1 MVRTAVGFLGLLAL
15 LPALWAS
22 EKPENQTPSE
32 QYQALVKEYNKAQQE
47 YQKALKGVKT
57 REERQKVFNEKYPR
71 PDKFASRF
79 LEVAEKNPKDP
90 AAVDALVWIVTN
102 AGTMKSDPK
111 TPRGKAVRILL
122 RDHVQSEK
130 MAELCPRLRN
140 ARDEDSEHL
149 LRAVLEKSKDRPA
162 QAQACLALAQQ
173 AENRVQLAEQF
184 KERPALAKN
193 YETFMGKEYVEALTK
208 AGPEKLSKDVEVLY
222 ERIVKDFAD
231 VADPKGN
238 KLGELAKDKLDE
250 LRHPIAV
257 GKEAPEIACE
267 DIDGKKF
274 KLSDY
279 RGKVV
284 LLDFWGNW

>member
-1 MVRTAVGFLGLLAL
+1 MIRTAVGFLGLLAL

-22 EKPENQTPSE
+22 DKPEEQTPSE
-32 QYQALVKEYNKAQQE
+32 QYQALVKEYNKAQRE
-47 YQKALKGVKT
+47 FQKALKGVKT
-57 REERQKVFNEKYPR
+57 SQERNTVIQEKYPR

-79 LEVAEKNPKDP
+79 LEVAKKNPKDP

-102 AGTMKSDPK
+102 DGTVKSDPK
-111 TPRGKAVRILL
+111 TPRSKAVQILI

-130 MAELCPRLRN
+130 MADLCPRLRN

-173 AENRVQLAEQF
+173 AENRVKLAEQF
-184 KERPALAKN
+184 KERPAVAKN
-193 YETFMGKEYVEALTK
+193 YETLMGKEFVEALTK
-208 AGPEKLSKDVEVLY
+208 AGPEKLSKDLEVLY

-231 VADPKGN
+231 VTDAKGN
-238 KLGELAKDKLDE
+238 KLSKGVEDKLDE
-250 LRHPIAV
+250 LRHPIAI
-257 GKEAPEIACE
+257 GKEAPEIAGE